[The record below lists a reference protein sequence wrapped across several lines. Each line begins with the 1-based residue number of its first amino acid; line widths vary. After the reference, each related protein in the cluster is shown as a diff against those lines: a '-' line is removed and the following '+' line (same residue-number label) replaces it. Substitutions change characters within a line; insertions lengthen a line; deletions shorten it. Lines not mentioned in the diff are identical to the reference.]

1 MTDREVMPRRA
12 LGSDAVRY
20 LAIAIVGLI
29 ADFAIALTLR
39 HAFLIPLPVATAIGF
54 LVAVSINYVLLERF
68 LFERTSLNWLRLTK
82 TYISAQ
88 GALFIRILAAW
99 GLGYIVYD
107 TTYADAVILLLSA
120 GISFVANFFIVRLLL
135 R

>member
-1 MTDREVMPRRA
+1 MHGHA

-20 LAIAIVGLI
+20 LVIAIFGLI

-39 HAFLIPLPVATAIGF
+39 HAFLISLPIATAIGF

-68 LFERTSLNWLRLTK
+68 LFERNSLSWSRLAK

-99 GLGYIVYD
+99 GLGYIVYN

-120 GISFVANFFIVRLLL
+120 GISFVANFFVVRLLL

>member
-1 MTDREVMPRRA
+1 MIDPEAMPGRA
-12 LGSDAVRY
+12 LGPDAVRY

-39 HAFLIPLPVATAIGF
+39 HTFLIPLPVATAIGF

-68 LFERTSLNWLRLTK
+68 LFKRNSLSWLRLAK

-88 GALFIRILAAW
+88 GALLIRILAAW
-99 GLGYIVYD
+99 GLGYIVYN
-107 TTYADAVILLLSA
+107 TTHADAVILLVSA